1 MAIFVIEHLDGKLWK
16 WCLIEYKHISKIVG
30 KRNLLFT
37 NIKNKELSK
46 YGKVTKK
53 SVSELDLKNACVL
66 DPDAKK
72 TLTPKEAKKF
82 KYFIFGGILGDYPPK
97 KRTKKELTKKLNF
110 AARNIGKKQF
120 STDNAAAVAKEI
132 TKGKKLQDLNFKDKI
147 EIQLGKYDSVILPYR
162 YLLVNNKPLISKELI
177 EYLKR
182 RNEF

>member
-1 MAIFVIEHLDGKLWK
+1 MATFIIEHLDCKLWK

-30 KRNLLFT
+30 KGKLLFT
-37 NIKNKELSK
+37 NIKNKQLGK
-46 YGKVTKK
+46 YGKRNSK
-53 SVSELDLKNACVL
+53 SISELNLKNACIL

-72 TLTPKEAKKF
+72 TLSPEEAKKF

-110 AARNIGKKQF
+110 TARNIGKKQF
-120 STDNAAAVAKEI
+120 STDNAVAVVKEI
-132 TKGKKLQDLNFKDKI
+132 LKGKKLKDLKFKKKI

-162 YLLVNNKPLISKELI
+162 YLLIKNKPLISKELV

-182 RNEF
+182 RKEF